1 MEPIQPPREKTEK
14 AEDRKQQELLERID
28 NPFCTRE
35 ERLRAL
41 ALYLEGENKESE
53 RKFIPSSHEE
63 VQEVNNHIHTVYSF
77 SPYTPAMAA
86 LRAWQSGLGAAGS
99 VDHDSVGAAE
109 EMKAACALV
118 GIGSCVG
125 FEVRV
130 SFKTDRQG
138 NLTPFKERKINNPD
152 SPGIAYMTVQ
162 GIPSPSLGAAHQFLD
177 PVRKARYTR
186 SRRMVERLNQKLL
199 ESSPLG
205 PLSFENHVV
214 PLSLY
219 HRGGTI
225 TERHILAAL
234 AQRCMAVFGRGQPL
248 LMALEEVLHVQVP
261 PRLVPYLLEENNPHY
276 IYDLLGIFKTEI
288 LPLIYVEPDEIECP
302 PVHRVVDFARTI
314 GAIPAY
320 AYLGDVSESPT
331 GDKKAEQFE
340 DSYLDELFSFLK
352 MTGFQAVT
360 YMPPR
365 NSREQLRRVQ
375 RLCAEYGFMEIS
387 GVDINSS
394 RQSFRCPQVVE
405 PEFRHLVDT
414 TWALIAH
421 ERLAS
426 VRPSLG
432 LFSSTNPWKEL
443 SLKEQ
448 LDRYA
453 TIGKGLNRK
462 EPEKSAHQWAE
473 RIEQGGWHG

>member
-1 MEPIQPPREKTEK
+1 
-14 AEDRKQQELLERID
+14 
-28 NPFCTRE
+28 
-35 ERLRAL
+35 
-41 ALYLEGENKESE
+41 
-53 RKFIPSSHEE
+53 
-63 VQEVNNHIHTVYSF
+63 
-77 SPYTPAMAA
+77 
-86 LRAWQSGLGAAGS
+86 
-99 VDHDSVGAAE
+99 
-109 EMKAACALV
+109 
-118 GIGSCVG
+118 
-125 FEVRV
+125 
-130 SFKTDRQG
+130 
-138 NLTPFKERKINNPD
+138 
-152 SPGIAYMTVQ
+152 
-162 GIPSPSLGAAHQFLD
+162 
-177 PVRKARYTR
+177 
-186 SRRMVERLNQKLL
+186 
-199 ESSPLG
+199 
-205 PLSFENHVV
+205 
-214 PLSLY
+214 
-219 HRGGTI
+219 
-225 TERHILAAL
+225 
-234 AQRCMAVFGRGQPL
+234 
-248 LMALEEVLHVQVP
+248 
-261 PRLVPYLLEENNPHY
+261 
-276 IYDLLGIFKTEI
+276 
-288 LPLIYVEPDEIECP
+288 ECP

-352 MTGFQAVT
+352 TTGFQAVT

-443 SLKEQ
+443 SLKER

-453 TIGKGLNRK
+453 TIGKGLDRK